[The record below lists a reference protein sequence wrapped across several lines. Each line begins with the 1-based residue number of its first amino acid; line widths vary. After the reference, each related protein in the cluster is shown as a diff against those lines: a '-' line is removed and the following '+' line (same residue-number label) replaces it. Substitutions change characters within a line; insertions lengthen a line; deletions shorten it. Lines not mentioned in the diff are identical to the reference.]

1 MINTQNLKRAIVVSE
16 KLEAL
21 RAELNSL
28 LGDWSSSGTGGKR
41 RGRPPGGVT
50 IDAAPVK
57 KRKKR
62 KLSPEALEKIRAA
75 QKKRWAAFH
84 KAQKAEK

>member
-1 MINTQNLKRAIVVSE
+1 MIDTSTLKRAIAVSE
-16 KLEAL
+16 RIETL
-21 RAELNSL
+21 RAELNSV

-41 RGRPPGGVT
+41 RGRPAKGFDLGT
-50 IDAAPVK
+50 DPVK

-62 KLSPEALEKIRAA
+62 KLSPEALEKIRAG

-84 KAQKAEK
+84 KAQKAGK